1 MQYFEHGGNP
11 SLHRGIEFD
20 FSQNINPLGMPV
32 PVRDAI
38 CASAAESRFYPD
50 PECTQ
55 LRILLAEKEG
65 VAPENIIFGNGASD
79 LIFRVCACLRP
90 KNALILQP
98 NFSEYERSVRIFDGH
113 VTEYRMKKEHGFLP
127 DEGILEKLTPE
138 TGLLFLGHPNNPT
151 GRLIPAPLLTQIL
164 ERCRNI
170 DIPVLMD
177 ECFLDFTDGDSALPF
192 LASFPRLMIL
202 NAFTK
207 LYGMAGIRLGYLTGE
222 PAFLERI
229 RKFGPPWSVSCPA
242 QKSGAAALSCEPEWT
257 ERTKRIV
264 RKERKFLSDGLAG
277 LGLTVYP
284 SDADFLLSESKLPL
298 YAPLTKKGILVRS
311 CENFPGLDEHFIRI
325 GVKTHDWNVHLL
337 SAIGSILE
345 EPVTAQSDC
354 K

>member
-11 SLHRGIEFD
+11 SLHAGIKYD

-38 CASAAESRFYPD
+38 RASAAESQFYPD
-50 PECTQ
+50 PECMQ
-55 LRILLAEKEG
+55 LRILLAERKG
-65 VAPENIIFGNGASD
+65 VSPENIIFGNGASD

-98 NFSEYERSVRIFDGH
+98 SFSEYERSVRVFNGH
-113 VTEYRMKKEHGFLP
+113 VTEYRMKKENGFLP
-127 DEGILEKLTPE
+127 DEGIMEKLTPE

-151 GRLIPAPLLTQIL
+151 GRLIPTPLLTQIL
-164 ERCRNI
+164 ERCRNL

-177 ECFLDFTDGDSALPF
+177 ECFLDFTDGDSTLPF
-192 LASFPRLMIL
+192 LASFPGLMIL

-222 PAFLERI
+222 PALLKRI

-284 SDADFLLSESKLPL
+284 SDADFLLSESGIPL
-298 YAPLTKKGILVRS
+298 YAPLTKKGILVRA
-311 CENFPGLDEHFIRI
+311 CGNFPGLDEHFIRI
-325 GVKTHDWNVHLL
+325 GVKTHDRNVHLL

-345 EPVTAQSDC
+345 EPVVDQSD
-354 K
+354 